1 MSLKLEHEMPQNF
14 IDYAIATITD
24 RALPSVEDGMKPV
37 HKRIIYGAYASGR
50 TSNKP
55 YIKNAGIVG
64 EVMGTYHPHGDA
76 SIYDA
81 LVRLSQEWSMRYPL
95 IDFHGNKGSI
105 IGDGPA
111 AYRYTEG
118 RLAKIAE
125 DGMLDGINKN
135 NVPFVLTYDDRNEE
149 PAILPS
155 IFPNLI
161 CNPNSG
167 IGVGMACKWGCH
179 NLREVEKA
187 ILAYMNGEEPTLP
200 GPDFPTGGV
209 VINKNDFAKIMKT
222 GKGSVKV
229 RAKYSVKGQV
239 ITITEIPYEVTTEAI
254 MKEIQELTEKE
265 NFGISEATDLTNN
278 KGIKIIIKCNKD
290 ANPEVVMRKLFGK
303 SRTLQKSFAYNQVA
317 LVDKTPTLLN
327 LNDCCKAYVEHNT
340 NCIRREIEFDLDA
353 AEARLHIVEGL
364 LIALEDIDN
373 VIQLIKKSED
383 STHAAS
389 ALCSKYG
396 LDEVQTKS
404 ILAMRL
410 SSLAKLEKIELEQ
423 EKKELI
429 DKIADMKAILADV
442 EKIKDIIKERLH
454 KIVEKYGDDRR
465 TELLQLDTPTK
476 EEKEI
481 VYVEPEK
488 CIVTMTESGLIKRI
502 PAASFRTQRKNG
514 KGVKTTGDITVATIR
529 TNTIDSLMIFTNKGK
544 MYRVLVDNIP
554 VGTNTS
560 VGTSVHA
567 LVEMEPG
574 EEPSLI
580 YSIVHGTDAKYV
592 LFVTQNGV
600 IKKTSLE
607 EFTKTRKRTGLAA
620 INLAEGDHIV
630 SVSLLSEEDIVI
642 MTRQGMGIK
651 FKSTDVSP
659 TGRTAAGVKGINLN
673 PEDYVVAALPI
684 RDANDSL
691 GIFNVNGSGKKIK
704 LTELVTQKRGG
715 KGIKLTKTEVAGG
728 ALISDEDSVLI
739 IGTNNSICISAKEV
753 PLLSRASVGNSLI
766 KGDINSISKI

>member
-1 MSLKLEHEMPQNF
+1 MSLDLTHEMSQNF
-14 IDYAIATITD
+14 IDYAAAVNMD
-24 RALPSVEDGMKPV
+24 RAIPDVTGLKPV
-37 HKRIIYGAYASGR
+37 ARRILYGAYANGR
-50 TSNKP
+50 TSSKP
-55 YIKNAGIVG
+55 YVKNARIVG
-64 EVMGTYHPHGDA
+64 DVMGSYHPHGDS
-76 SIYDA
+76 SIYEA
-81 LVRLSQEWSMRYPL
+81 LVRLSQDWVMRYPL
-95 IDFHGNKGSI
+95 IDFHGNQGSI
-105 IGDGPA
+105 NGDGPA
-111 AYRYTEG
+111 AHRYTEG
-118 RLAKIAE
+118 RLAKLSEEGLLA
-125 DGMLDGINKN
+125 GIKKN
-135 NVPFVLTYDDRNEE
+135 NVPFMPTYDDADEE
-149 PAILPS
+149 PTILPA
-155 IFPNLI
+155 IFPNLL
-161 CNPNSG
+161 CNPNAG
-167 IGVGMACKWGCH
+167 IGVAMACKWGCH

-209 VINKNDFAKIMKT
+209 VINKNDFANIMKS

-229 RAKYSVKGQV
+229 RAKYSVKGQI
-239 ITITEIPYEVTTEAI
+239 ITITEIPYETTIEKILDDIDSVTETDN
-254 MKEIQELTEKE
+254 M
-265 NFGISEATDLTNN
+265 GISEVLDQTNN
-278 KGIKIIIKCNKD
+278 KGVKILIKCNKD
-290 ANPEVVMRKLFGK
+290 TNPEVVMRKLFAK
-303 SRTLQKSFAYNQVA
+303 TDLQKSYAYNQVA
-317 LVDKTPTLLN
+317 LVNKVPTLMSLK
-327 LNDCCKAYVEHNT
+327 DCCKTYVEHNIE
-340 NCIRREIEFDLDA
+340 CIRKEVKFDLDA

-373 VIQLIKKSED
+373 VIQLIKKSEN
-383 STHAAS
+383 SASAAS
-389 ALCSKYG
+389 ALCAKYG
-396 LDEVQTKS
+396 LDDVQAKA

-423 EKKELI
+423 EKKELVE
-429 DKIADMKAILADV
+429 KIADMKAILADV
-442 EKIKDIIKERLH
+442 ERVKDIIKERLH

-502 PAASFRTQRKNG
+502 PATSFRTQRKNG

-544 MYRVLVDNIP
+544 MYRILVDNIP
-554 VGTNTS
+554 VGTNVS

-567 LVEMEPG
+567 LVEMEQG

-607 EFTKTRKRTGLAA
+607 EFTKTRKRTGIAA

-659 TGRTAAGVKGINLN
+659 TGRTASGVKGINLN
-673 PEDYVVAALPI
+673 PDDYVIAALPI

-704 LTELVTQKRGG
+704 LSELVTQKRGG

-739 IGTNNSICISAKEV
+739 IGTNNSICISAKEI
-753 PLLSRASVGNSLI
+753 PLLSRASVGNALI

>member
-1 MSLKLEHEMPQNF
+1 MSLDLTHEMSQNF
-14 IDYAIATITD
+14 IDYAAAVNMD
-24 RALPSVEDGMKPV
+24 RAIPDVTGLKPV
-37 HKRIIYGAYASGR
+37 ARRILYGAYANGR
-50 TSNKP
+50 TSSKP
-55 YIKNAGIVG
+55 YVKNARIVG
-64 EVMGTYHPHGDA
+64 DVMGSYHPHGDS
-76 SIYDA
+76 SIYEA
-81 LVRLSQEWSMRYPL
+81 LVRLSQDWVMRYPL
-95 IDFHGNKGSI
+95 IDFHGNQGSI
-105 IGDGPA
+105 NGDGPA
-111 AYRYTEG
+111 AHRYTEG
-118 RLAKIAE
+118 RLAKLSEEGLLA
-125 DGMLDGINKN
+125 GIKKN
-135 NVPFVLTYDDRNEE
+135 NVPFMPTYDDADEE
-149 PAILPS
+149 PTILPA
-155 IFPNLI
+155 IFPNLL
-161 CNPNSG
+161 CNPNAG
-167 IGVGMACKWGCH
+167 IGVAMACKWGCH

-209 VINKNDFAKIMKT
+209 VINKNDFANIMKS

-239 ITITEIPYEVTTEAI
+239 ITITEIPYETTIEKILDDIDSVTETDN
-254 MKEIQELTEKE
+254 M
-265 NFGISEATDLTNN
+265 GISEVLDQTNN
-278 KGIKIIIKCNKD
+278 KGVKILIKCNKD
-290 ANPEVVMRKLFGK
+290 TNPEVVMRKLFAK
-303 SRTLQKSFAYNQVA
+303 TDLQKSYAYNQVA
-317 LVDKTPTLLN
+317 LVNKVPTLMSLK
-327 LNDCCKAYVEHNT
+327 DCCKTYIEHNIE
-340 NCIRREIEFDLDA
+340 CIRREVKFDLDA

-373 VIQLIKKSED
+373 VIQLIKKSEN
-383 STHAAS
+383 SASAAS
-389 ALCSKYG
+389 ALCAKYG
-396 LDEVQTKS
+396 LDDVQAKA

-423 EKKELI
+423 EKKELVE
-429 DKIADMKAILADV
+429 KIADMKAILADV
-442 EKIKDIIKERLH
+442 ERVKDIIKERLH

-502 PAASFRTQRKNG
+502 PATSFRTQRKNG

-544 MYRVLVDNIP
+544 MYRILVDNIP
-554 VGTNTS
+554 VGTNVS

-567 LVEMEPG
+567 LVEMEQG

-607 EFTKTRKRTGLAA
+607 EFTKTRKRTGIAA

-659 TGRTAAGVKGINLN
+659 TGRTASGVKGINLN
-673 PEDYVVAALPI
+673 PDDYVIAALPI

-704 LTELVTQKRGG
+704 LSELVTQKRGG

-739 IGTNNSICISAKEV
+739 IGTNNSICISAKEI
-753 PLLSRASVGNSLI
+753 PLLSRASVGNALI

>member
-1 MSLKLEHEMPQNF
+1 MSLDLTHEMSQNF
-14 IDYAIATITD
+14 IDYAAAVNMD
-24 RALPSVEDGMKPV
+24 RAIPDVTGLKPV
-37 HKRIIYGAYASGR
+37 ARRILYGAYANGR
-50 TSNKP
+50 TSSKP
-55 YIKNAGIVG
+55 YVKNARIVG
-64 EVMGTYHPHGDA
+64 DVMGSYHPHGDS
-76 SIYDA
+76 SIYEA
-81 LVRLSQEWSMRYPL
+81 LVRLSQDWVMRYPL
-95 IDFHGNKGSI
+95 IDFHGNQGSI
-105 IGDGPA
+105 NGDGPA
-111 AYRYTEG
+111 AHRYTEG
-118 RLAKIAE
+118 RLAKLSEEGLLA
-125 DGMLDGINKN
+125 GIKKN
-135 NVPFVLTYDDRNEE
+135 NVPFMPTYDDADEE
-149 PAILPS
+149 PTILPA
-155 IFPNLI
+155 IFPNLL
-161 CNPNSG
+161 CNPNAG
-167 IGVGMACKWGCH
+167 IGVAMACKWGCH
-179 NLREVEKA
+179 NLKEVEKA
-187 ILAYMNGEEPTLP
+187 ILAYMNGEEPSLP

-209 VINKNDFAKIMKT
+209 VINKNDFANIMKS

-229 RAKYSVKGQV
+229 RAKYSVKGQI
-239 ITITEIPYEVTTEAI
+239 ITITEIPYETTIEKILDDIDSVTETDN
-254 MKEIQELTEKE
+254 M
-265 NFGISEATDLTNN
+265 GISEVLDQTNN
-278 KGIKIIIKCNKD
+278 KGVKILIKCNRD
-290 ANPEVVMRKLFGK
+290 TNPEVVMRKLFAK
-303 SRTLQKSFAYNQVA
+303 TDLQKSYAYTQVA
-317 LVDKTPTLLN
+317 FVNKVTTLMSLK
-327 LNDCCKAYVEHNT
+327 DCCKTYVEHNIE
-340 NCIRREIEFDLDA
+340 CIRREVKFDLDA

-373 VIQLIKKSED
+373 VIQLIKKSEN
-383 STHAAS
+383 STCAAG
-389 ALCSKYG
+389 ALCAKYG
-396 LDEVQTKS
+396 LDDVQAKA

-423 EKKELI
+423 EKKELVE
-429 DKIADMKAILADV
+429 KIADMKAILADV
-442 EKIKDIIKERLH
+442 ERIKDIIKERLH

-502 PAASFRTQRKNG
+502 PATSFRTQRKNG

-554 VGTNTS
+554 VGTNVS

-659 TGRTAAGVKGINLN
+659 TGRTASGVKGINLN
-673 PEDYVVAALPI
+673 PDDYVIAALPI

-704 LTELVTQKRGG
+704 LSELVTQKRGG

-753 PLLSRASVGNSLI
+753 PLLSRASVGNALI

>member
-1 MSLKLEHEMPQNF
+1 MGQNF

-24 RALPSVEDGMKPV
+24 RAIPSIDGLKPV
-37 HKRIIYGAYASGR
+37 QKRILYGAYANGR
-50 TSNKP
+50 TSSKP
-55 YIKNAGIVG
+55 YVKNARIVG
-64 EVMGTYHPHGDA
+64 DVMGSFHPHGDS
-76 SIYDA
+76 SIYGA
-81 LVRLSQEWSMRYPL
+81 LVNLAQEWTMRYPL
-95 IDFHGNKGSI
+95 MDFHGNKGSI
-105 IGDGPA
+105 NGDGPA

-118 RLAKIAE
+118 RLAKISE
-125 DGMLDGINKN
+125 DGMLAGIKKN
-135 NVPFVLTYDDRNEE
+135 NVPFIPTYDDSDVE
-149 PAILPS
+149 PTILPS
-155 IFPNLI
+155 IFPNLM
-161 CNPNSG
+161 CNPNTG

-187 ILAYMNGEEPTLP
+187 ILAYMNGDEPTLP

-209 VINKNDFAKIMKT
+209 VINKNDFANIMKT
-222 GKGSVKV
+222 GKGSVKI
-229 RAKYSVKGQV
+229 RAKYNVKGQV
-239 ITITEIPYEVTTEAI
+239 ITITEIPYESTTEAI
-254 MKEIQELTEKE
+254 MKEIGEITESE
-265 NFGISEATDLTNN
+265 NFGISDATDYTNN

-290 ANPEVVMRKLFGK
+290 ANPEVVMRKLFAK
-303 SRTLQKSFAYNQVA
+303 SKTLQKSYAYNQIA
-317 LVDKTPTLLN
+317 LIDKTPTLMSLK
-327 LNDCCKAYVEHNT
+327 DCCKVYVEHNIE
-340 NCIRREIEFDLDA
+340 CIRREVKFDLDA

-373 VIQLIKKSED
+373 VIQLIKQSEN
-383 STHAAS
+383 STCAAS
-389 ALCSKYG
+389 ALCAKYG
-396 LDEVQTKS
+396 LDDVQAKA

-423 EKKELI
+423 EKKELVE
-429 DKIADMKAILADV
+429 KIADMKAILADV
-442 EKIKDIIKERLH
+442 ERVKDIIKERLH

-502 PAASFRTQRKNG
+502 PATSFRTQRKNG

-554 VGTNTS
+554 VGTNVS

-567 LVEMEPG
+567 LVEMEQG

-659 TGRTAAGVKGINLN
+659 TGRTASGVKGINLN
-673 PEDYVVAALPI
+673 PDDYVIAALPI

-704 LTELVTQKRGG
+704 LSELVTQKRGG

-753 PLLSRASVGNSLI
+753 PLLSRASVGNALI

>member
-1 MSLKLEHEMPQNF
+1 MSLDLTHEMSQNF
-14 IDYAIATITD
+14 IDYAAAVNMD
-24 RALPSVEDGMKPV
+24 RAIPDISGLKPV
-37 HKRIIYGAYASGR
+37 ARRILYSAYVNGH
-50 TSNKP
+50 TSSKP
-55 YIKNAGIVG
+55 FVKNAKIDG
-64 EVMGTYHPHGDA
+64 EVMGGYHPHGES
-76 SIYDA
+76 SIYEA
-81 LVRLSQEWSMRYPL
+81 LVRLSQDWVMRYPL
-95 IDFHGNKGSI
+95 IDFHGNQGSI
-105 IGDGPA
+105 NGDGPA
-111 AYRYTEG
+111 AHRYTEG
-118 RLAKIAE
+118 RLAKLSEEGLLA
-125 DGMLDGINKN
+125 GIKKN
-135 NVPFVLTYDDRNEE
+135 NVPFVPTYDDTDEE
-149 PAILPS
+149 PAILPA
-155 IFPNLI
+155 IFPNLL
-161 CNPNSG
+161 CNPNAG
-167 IGVGMACKWGCH
+167 IGVAMACKWGCH

-209 VINKNDFAKIMKT
+209 VINKNDFANIMKS

-229 RAKYSVKGQV
+229 RAKYSVKGQ
-239 ITITEIPYEVTTEAI
+239 IIAITEIPYETTIEKILDDIDSVTETDN
-254 MKEIQELTEKE
+254 M
-265 NFGISEATDLTNN
+265 GISEVLDQTNN
-278 KGIKIIIKCNKD
+278 KGVKILIKCNKD
-290 ANPEVVMRKLFGK
+290 TNPEVVMRKLFAK
-303 SRTLQKSFAYNQVA
+303 TDLQKSYAYNQVA
-317 LVDKTPTLLN
+317 LVNKVPTLMSLK
-327 LNDCCKAYVEHNT
+327 DCCKTYVEHNIE
-340 NCIRREIEFDLDA
+340 CIRREVKFDLDA

-373 VIQLIKKSED
+373 VIQLIKKSEN
-383 STHAAS
+383 SASAAS
-389 ALCSKYG
+389 ALCAKYS
-396 LDEVQTKS
+396 LDDVQAKA

-429 DKIADMKAILADV
+429 EKIADMKAILSDV
-442 EKIKDIIKERLH
+442 ERVKSIIKERLH

-502 PAASFRTQRKNG
+502 PATSFRTQRKNG

-554 VGTNTS
+554 VGTNVS

-659 TGRTAAGVKGINLN
+659 TGRTASGVKGINLN
-673 PEDYVVAALPI
+673 PDDYVIAALPI

-691 GIFNVNGSGKKIK
+691 GIFNINGSGKKIK
-704 LTELVTQKRGG
+704 LSELVTQKRGG

-753 PLLSRASVGNSLI
+753 PLLSRASVGNALI

>member
-1 MSLKLEHEMPQNF
+1 MSLDLTHEMSQNF
-14 IDYAIATITD
+14 IDYAAAVNMD
-24 RALPSVEDGMKPV
+24 RAIPDVTGLKPV
-37 HKRIIYGAYASGR
+37 ARRILYGAYANGR
-50 TSNKP
+50 TSSKP
-55 YIKNAGIVG
+55 YVKNARIVG
-64 EVMGTYHPHGDA
+64 DVMGSYHPHGDS
-76 SIYDA
+76 SIYEA
-81 LVRLSQEWSMRYPL
+81 LVRLSQDWVMRYPL
-95 IDFHGNKGSI
+95 IDFHGNQGSI
-105 IGDGPA
+105 NGDGPA
-111 AYRYTEG
+111 AHRYTEG
-118 RLAKIAE
+118 RLAKLSEEGLLA
-125 DGMLDGINKN
+125 GIKKN
-135 NVPFVLTYDDRNEE
+135 NVPFMPTYDDADEE
-149 PAILPS
+149 PTILPA
-155 IFPNLI
+155 IFPNLL
-161 CNPNSG
+161 CNPNAG
-167 IGVGMACKWGCH
+167 IGVAMACKWGCH

-209 VINKNDFAKIMKT
+209 VINKNDFANIMKS

-239 ITITEIPYEVTTEAI
+239 ITITEIPYETTIEKILDDIDSVTETDN
-254 MKEIQELTEKE
+254 M
-265 NFGISEATDLTNN
+265 GISEVLDQTNN
-278 KGIKIIIKCNKD
+278 KGVKILIKCNKD
-290 ANPEVVMRKLFGK
+290 TNPEVVMRKLFAK
-303 SRTLQKSFAYNQVA
+303 TDLQKSYAYNQVA
-317 LVDKTPTLLN
+317 LVNKVPTLMSLK
-327 LNDCCKAYVEHNT
+327 DCCKTYVEHNIE
-340 NCIRREIEFDLDA
+340 CIRREVKFDLDA

-373 VIQLIKKSED
+373 VIQLIKKSEN
-383 STHAAS
+383 SASAAS
-389 ALCSKYG
+389 ALCAKYG
-396 LDEVQTKS
+396 LDDVQAKA

-423 EKKELI
+423 EKKELVE
-429 DKIADMKAILADV
+429 KIADMKAILADV
-442 EKIKDIIKERLH
+442 ERVKDIIKERLH
-454 KIVEKYGDDRR
+454 KIVEKYGDNRR

-502 PAASFRTQRKNG
+502 PATSFRTQRKNG

-544 MYRVLVDNIP
+544 MYRILVDNIP
-554 VGTNTS
+554 VGTNVS

-567 LVEMEPG
+567 LVEMEQG

-607 EFTKTRKRTGLAA
+607 EFTKTRKRTGIAA

-651 FKSTDVSP
+651 FKSTDVSS
-659 TGRTAAGVKGINLN
+659 TGRTASGVKGINLN
-673 PEDYVVAALPI
+673 PDDYVIAALPI
-684 RDANDSL
+684 RDTNDSL

-704 LTELVTQKRGG
+704 LSELVTQKRGG

-739 IGTNNSICISAKEV
+739 IGTNNSICISAKEI
-753 PLLSRASVGNSLI
+753 PLLSRASVGNALI

>member
-1 MSLKLEHEMPQNF
+1 MSLDLTHEMSQNF
-14 IDYAIATITD
+14 IDYAAAVNMD
-24 RALPSVEDGMKPV
+24 RAIPDVTGLKPV
-37 HKRIIYGAYASGR
+37 ARRILYGAYANGR

-55 YIKNAGIVG
+55 YVKNARIVG
-64 EVMGTYHPHGDA
+64 DVMGSYHPHGDS
-76 SIYDA
+76 SIYEA
-81 LVRLSQEWSMRYPL
+81 LVRLSQDWVMRYPL
-95 IDFHGNKGSI
+95 IDFHGNQGSI
-105 IGDGPA
+105 NGDGPA
-111 AYRYTEG
+111 AHRYTEG
-118 RLAKIAE
+118 RLAKLSEEGLLA
-125 DGMLDGINKN
+125 GIKKN
-135 NVPFVLTYDDRNEE
+135 NVPFMPTYDDADEE
-149 PAILPS
+149 PTILPA
-155 IFPNLI
+155 IFPNLL
-161 CNPNSG
+161 CNPNAG
-167 IGVGMACKWGCH
+167 IGVAMACKWGCH

-209 VINKNDFAKIMKT
+209 VINKNDFANIMKS

-229 RAKYSVKGQV
+229 RAKYSVKGQI
-239 ITITEIPYEVTTEAI
+239 ITITEIPYETTIEKILDDIDSVTETDN
-254 MKEIQELTEKE
+254 M
-265 NFGISEATDLTNN
+265 GISEVLDQTNN
-278 KGIKIIIKCNKD
+278 KGVKILIKCNKD
-290 ANPEVVMRKLFGK
+290 TNPEVVMRKLFAK
-303 SRTLQKSFAYNQVA
+303 TDLQKSYAYNQVA
-317 LVDKTPTLLN
+317 LVNKVPTLMSLK
-327 LNDCCKAYVEHNT
+327 DCCKTYVEHNIE
-340 NCIRREIEFDLDA
+340 CIRREVKFDLDA

-373 VIQLIKKSED
+373 VIQLIKKSEN
-383 STHAAS
+383 SASAAS
-389 ALCSKYG
+389 ALCAKYG
-396 LDEVQTKS
+396 LDDVQAKA

-423 EKKELI
+423 EKKELVE
-429 DKIADMKAILADV
+429 KIADMKAILADV
-442 EKIKDIIKERLH
+442 ERVKDIIKERLH

-502 PAASFRTQRKNG
+502 PATSFRTQRKNG

-554 VGTNTS
+554 VGTNVS

-607 EFTKTRKRTGLAA
+607 EFTKTRKRTGIAA

-659 TGRTAAGVKGINLN
+659 TGRTASGVKGINLN
-673 PEDYVVAALPI
+673 PNDYVIAALPI

-704 LTELVTQKRGG
+704 LSELVTQKRGG

-739 IGTNNSICISAKEV
+739 IGTNNSICISAKEI
-753 PLLSRASVGNSLI
+753 PLLSRASVGNALI

>member
-1 MSLKLEHEMPQNF
+1 MSLDLTHEMSQNF
-14 IDYAIATITD
+14 IDYAAAVNMD
-24 RALPSVEDGMKPV
+24 RAIPDVTGLKPV
-37 HKRIIYGAYASGR
+37 ARRILYGAYANGR
-50 TSNKP
+50 TSSKP
-55 YIKNAGIVG
+55 YVKNARIVG
-64 EVMGTYHPHGDA
+64 DVMGSYHPHGDS
-76 SIYDA
+76 SIYEA
-81 LVRLSQEWSMRYPL
+81 LVRLSQDWVMRYPL
-95 IDFHGNKGSI
+95 IDFHGNQGSI
-105 IGDGPA
+105 NGDGPA
-111 AYRYTEG
+111 AHRYTEG
-118 RLAKIAE
+118 RLAKLSEEGLLA
-125 DGMLDGINKN
+125 GIKKN
-135 NVPFVLTYDDRNEE
+135 NVPFMPTYDDADEE
-149 PAILPS
+149 PTILPA
-155 IFPNLI
+155 IFPNLL
-161 CNPNSG
+161 CNPNAG
-167 IGVGMACKWGCH
+167 IGVAMACKWGCH

-209 VINKNDFAKIMKT
+209 VINKNDFANIMKS

-239 ITITEIPYEVTTEAI
+239 ITITEIPYETTIEKILDDIDSVTETDN
-254 MKEIQELTEKE
+254 M
-265 NFGISEATDLTNN
+265 GISEVLDQTNN
-278 KGIKIIIKCNKD
+278 KGVKILIKCNKD
-290 ANPEVVMRKLFGK
+290 TNPEVVMRKLFAK
-303 SRTLQKSFAYNQVA
+303 TDLQKSYAYNQVA
-317 LVDKTPTLLN
+317 LVNKVPTLMSLK
-327 LNDCCKAYVEHNT
+327 DCCKTYVEHNIE
-340 NCIRREIEFDLDA
+340 CIRREVKFDLDA

-373 VIQLIKKSED
+373 VIQLIKKSEN
-383 STHAAS
+383 SASAAS
-389 ALCSKYG
+389 ALCAKYG
-396 LDEVQTKS
+396 LDDVQAKA

-423 EKKELI
+423 EKKELVE
-429 DKIADMKAILADV
+429 KIADMKAILADV
-442 EKIKDIIKERLH
+442 ERVKDIIKERLH
-454 KIVEKYGDDRR
+454 KIVEKYGDNRR

-502 PAASFRTQRKNG
+502 PATSFRTQRKNG

-544 MYRVLVDNIP
+544 MYRILVDNIP
-554 VGTNTS
+554 VGTNVS

-567 LVEMEPG
+567 LVEMEQG

-607 EFTKTRKRTGLAA
+607 EFTKTRKRTGIAA

-659 TGRTAAGVKGINLN
+659 TGRTAGGVKGINLN
-673 PEDYVVAALPI
+673 PDDYVIAALPI

-704 LTELVTQKRGG
+704 LSELITQKRGG

-739 IGTNNSICISAKEV
+739 IGTNNSICISAKEI
-753 PLLSRASVGNSLI
+753 PLLSRASVGNALI

>member
-1 MSLKLEHEMPQNF
+1 MSLDLTHEMSQNF
-14 IDYAIATITD
+14 IDYAAAVNMD
-24 RALPSVEDGMKPV
+24 RAIPDVTGLKPV
-37 HKRIIYGAYASGR
+37 ARRILYGAYANGR
-50 TSNKP
+50 TSSRP
-55 YIKNAGIVG
+55 YVKNARIVG
-64 EVMGTYHPHGDA
+64 DVMGSYHPHGDS
-76 SIYDA
+76 SIYEA
-81 LVRLSQEWSMRYPL
+81 LVRLSQDWVMRYPL
-95 IDFHGNKGSI
+95 IDFHGNQGSI
-105 IGDGPA
+105 NGDGPA
-111 AYRYTEG
+111 AHRYTEG
-118 RLAKIAE
+118 RLAKLSEEGLLA
-125 DGMLDGINKN
+125 GIKKN
-135 NVPFVLTYDDRNEE
+135 NVPFMPTYDDADEE
-149 PAILPS
+149 PTILPA
-155 IFPNLI
+155 IFPNLL
-161 CNPNSG
+161 CNPNAG
-167 IGVGMACKWGCH
+167 IGVAMACKWGCH
-179 NLREVEKA
+179 NLKEVEKA

-209 VINKNDFAKIMKT
+209 VINKNDFANIMKS

-229 RAKYSVKGQV
+229 RAKYSVKGQI
-239 ITITEIPYEVTTEAI
+239 ITITEIPYETTIEKILDDIDSVTETDN
-254 MKEIQELTEKE
+254 M
-265 NFGISEATDLTNN
+265 GISEILDQTNN
-278 KGIKIIIKCNKD
+278 KGVKILIKCNKD
-290 ANPEVVMRKLFGK
+290 TNPEVVMRKLFAK
-303 SRTLQKSFAYNQVA
+303 TDLQKSYAYNQVA
-317 LVDKTPTLLN
+317 LVNKVPTLMSLK
-327 LNDCCKAYVEHNT
+327 DCCKTYVEHNIG
-340 NCIRREIEFDLDA
+340 CIRREIKFDLDA

-373 VIQLIKKSED
+373 VIQLIKKSEN
-383 STHAAS
+383 SASAAS
-389 ALCSKYG
+389 ALCAKYG
-396 LDEVQTKS
+396 LDDVQAKA

-423 EKKELI
+423 EKKELVE
-429 DKIADMKAILADV
+429 KIADMKAILADV
-442 EKIKDIIKERLH
+442 ERVKDIIKERLH

-502 PAASFRTQRKNG
+502 PATSFRTQRKNG

-554 VGTNTS
+554 VGTNVS

-567 LVEMEPG
+567 LVEMEQG

-620 INLAEGDHIV
+620 INLTEGDHIV

-659 TGRTAAGVKGINLN
+659 TGRTASGVKGINLN
-673 PEDYVVAALPI
+673 SDDYVIAALPI
-684 RDANDSL
+684 RDINDSL

-704 LTELVTQKRGG
+704 LSELVTQKRGG
-715 KGIKLTKTEVAGG
+715 KGIKLTKTEIAGG

-753 PLLSRASVGNSLI
+753 PLLSRASVGNALI

>member
-1 MSLKLEHEMPQNF
+1 MSLNLNKEFSQNF
-14 IDYAIATITD
+14 INYAAATNTD
-24 RALPSVEDGMKPV
+24 RAIPDITGLKPV
-37 HKRIIYGAYASGR
+37 HRRILFGAYAGGF

-55 YIKNAGIVG
+55 YVKNARIDG
-64 EVMGTYHPHGDA
+64 EVMGKLHPHGES
-76 SIYDA
+76 SIYGA
-81 LVRLSQEWSMRYPL
+81 LVRLSQDWVMRYPL
-95 IDFHGNKGSI
+95 IDFHGNQGSI
-105 IGDGPA
+105 NGDGPA
-111 AYRYTEG
+111 AHRYTEG
-118 RLAKIAE
+118 RLAKLAE
-125 DGMLDGINKN
+125 EGLLNTLKKN
-135 NVPFVLTYDDRNEE
+135 SVPFMPTYDDSDEE
-149 PAILPS
+149 PEYLPA
-155 IFPNLI
+155 IFPNLM

-167 IGVGMACKWGCH
+167 IGVAMACNWGCH

-187 ILAYMNGEEPTLP
+187 ILAYVNGEEPTLP

-209 VINKNDFAKIMKT
+209 VINKNDFPAIMKT
-222 GKGSVKV
+222 GKGSIKV
-229 RAKYSVKGQV
+229 RAKYSVSGKV
-239 ITITEIPYEVTTEAI
+239 ITITEIPYETTIEGLLN
-254 MKEIQELTEKE
+254 E
-265 NFGISEATDLTNN
+265 ISEIAENENLGIDDVNDQTNA

-290 ANPEVVMRKLFGK
+290 ANPEVVMKKLFAK
-303 SRTLQKSFAYNQVA
+303 TNLQKSFSYNQIA
-317 LVDKTPTLLN
+317 LVNKVPTLLN
-327 LNDCCKAYVEHNT
+327 LKDYCEQYIKLNIG
-340 NCIRREIEFDLDA
+340 CIRRETEFDLEKA
-353 AEARLHIVEGL
+353 KARLHIVEGL

-373 VIQLIKKSED
+373 VIQLIKSSND
-383 STHAAS
+383 STSAAS
-389 ALCSKYG
+389 ALCAKYK
-396 LDEVQTKS
+396 LDEVQAKA

-410 SSLAKLEKIELEQ
+410 SSLAKLEKLELEN

-429 DKIADMKAILADV
+429 DNIANMEALLVD
-442 EKIKDIIKERLH
+442 ENKIKEVIKTRLH
-454 KIVEKYGDDRR
+454 AIVEKYGDDRR

-502 PAASFRTQRKNG
+502 PATSFRTQRKNG
-514 KGVKTTGDITVATIR
+514 KGVKTTGDITVTTIR

-554 VGTNTS
+554 VGTNVS

-659 TGRTAAGVKGINLN
+659 TGRTATGVKGINLN
-673 PEDYVVAALPI
+673 PDDYVIAALPI
-684 RDANDSL
+684 RDTNDSL
-691 GIFNVNGSGKKIK
+691 GIFNINGSGKKIK
-704 LTELVTQKRGG
+704 LSELVTQKRGG

-728 ALISDEDSVLI
+728 SLISDEDSVLI

-753 PLLSRASVGNSLI
+753 PLLSRASVGNALI